1 MATYYSNINKTY
13 RLTLIVNQTG
23 QSVAN
28 NTSTISY
35 ELRLYNTI
43 PSGWTRFDG
52 QVQSGYLNI
61 NGTRIWTS
69 PAWDSMYNT
78 DPNKYKLLASGTR
91 TITHG
96 SDGKKQVP
104 LQAYY
109 SANSGGHG
117 PLKLSINTSLTLTDI
132 PRVSEPS
139 LDKSSVAYG
148 SSIKITTNR
157 KSTAFT
163 HTIKYSNEGSTGT
176 IATGVGDSYTYTVPE
191 SHMSRIPSKTSSTYR
206 LTIDTISGGSVVG
219 TKTLS
224 FTATVPTSYKP
235 TVNTPTH
242 ADTNSTQYNKYKHY
256 VQHHSKSKFTATYSA
271 RAYATITSVKFDLGG
286 GKVVVTRSGGNIS
299 QTTASYTTPTLTFHT
314 QGNSSS
320 PTNSPVYLKVTV
332 TDSRGRS
339 TTSGNSA
346 AMHIAR
352 YDVPRVDS
360 FSAYR
365 INTAGV
371 RDPSGESIRVNWKV
385 TIVGIGGNNNA
396 TYKWSYRSA
405 QQTTAPSTQTFSLSR
420 PTSPQPNGDYVLTG
434 NSTKTGISSHLT
446 WYVDFT
452 VTDTV
457 TGRAVTRS
465 VEVPT
470 GFVTQSFRAGGKG
483 VAFGKEATSDGLD
496 ISMDVLFNGNATALG
511 RTTNRRPVTFNSWE
525 DYATVPFGDT
535 VFVHRDSTAK
545 PSGAPAN
552 YLNFMKT
559 GLRDMSDGWTGI
571 WTEYNTGRMWV
582 GAVGT
587 GGVTPTIREI
597 DYVGRHAKSPSE
609 SAVIP
614 RNANMNSYTTPGF
627 YHSNLN
633 ADMATVANHPSG
645 VAGSL
650 MVLQNADATQ
660 FWVNFSTSDTRM
672 YVRNQYGSS
681 WGAWSEVGGSS
692 SVAWSAVTGKPSTF
706 APSSHTHPYQQ
717 LARTAHGTT
726 GTINNST
733 WTKVSFGKTF
743 PATPSVVATGV
754 NNVAGD
760 SFAKIRN
767 RNTTGFEIIVGGVG
781 NSNVFNW
788 IAIATG

>member
-314 QGNSSS
+314 QGSSSS

-483 VAFGKEATSDGLD
+483 VAFGKEATRDGVEFAMD
-496 ISMDVLFNGNATALG
+496 IVGNPTLNGSEILSRQNVHLNASVANFNNMTSEGIYGIGESSTSNTPTG
-511 RTTNRRPVTFNSWE
+511 G
-525 DYATVPFGDT
+525 TVYGT
-535 VFVHRDSTAK
+535 LVVVHRYGNSPTYVTQIFIASGNRIYSRVQWNGTWTAWRDLTQG
-545 PSGAPAN
+545 GA
-552 YLNFMKT
+552 
-559 GLRDMSDGWTGI
+559 
-571 WTEYNTGRMWV
+571 
-582 GAVGT
+582 
-587 GGVTPTIREI
+587 
-597 DYVGRHAKSPSE
+597 
-609 SAVIP
+609 
-614 RNANMNSYTTPGF
+614 
-627 YHSNLN
+627 
-633 ADMATVANHPSG
+633 
-645 VAGSL
+645 
-650 MVLQNADATQ
+650 
-660 FWVNFSTSDTRM
+660 
-672 YVRNQYGSS
+672 S
-681 WGAWSEVGGSS
+681 WGDITGKPAQATRWPSWGE
-692 SVAWSAVTGKPSTF
+692 VTGKPSTF
-706 APSSHTHPYQQ
+706 SPSSHTHPYQQ
-717 LARTAHGTT
+717 LARTAT
-726 GTINNST
+726 GVTGAINNST
-733 WTKVSFGKTF
+733 WTRVSFGKTF
-743 PATPSVVATGV
+743 TSIPAVVATGV

-781 NSNVFNW
+781 SSNVFNW
-788 IAIATG
+788 IALLEG

>member
-1 MATYYSNINKTY
+1 MATYYSNTHRTY
-13 RLTLIVNQTG
+13 RLQLIVNQTG

-35 ELRLYNTI
+35 DLRLYNNIGSRYTH
-43 PSGWTRFDG
+43 FDG
-52 QVQSGYLNI
+52 KVQSGYLNI
-61 NGTRIWTS
+61 NGTRIWNS
-69 PAWDSMYNT
+69 PESTSMYNVG
-78 DPNKYKLLASGTR
+78 YKLLASGTR

-96 SDGKKQVP
+96 SDGKKTVP
-104 LQAYY
+104 LKAYY
-109 SANSGGHG
+109 SSTSGGWG
-117 PLKLSINTSLTLTDI
+117 PVGLSIDTSLKLTDI

-157 KSTAFT
+157 KSTSFT
-163 HTIKYSNEGSTGT
+163 HTIKYSNESATGT
-176 IATGVGDSYTYTVPE
+176 IATGVGDSYTYTVPT

-271 RAYATITSVKFDLGG
+271 RGYATITSVRFDLGG
-286 GKVVVTRSGGNIS
+286 GKVAVTRSGGNIS

-365 INTAGV
+365 INTSGV
-371 RDPSGESIRVNWKV
+371 RDPSGERIRVDWKV
-385 TIVGIGGNNNA
+385 TIVGVGGNNNA

-405 QQTTAPSTQTFSLSR
+405 EQTTAPSNQTFSLSR
-420 PTSPQPNGDYVLTG
+420 PSSPQSNGDYVLTG

-483 VAFGKEATSDGLD
+483 VAFGKEATRDGLD
-496 ISMDVLFNGNATALG
+496 VAMTAYFDKGIAIPDTRNVISVPEDLPGRAISFEFKRSSSVGNP
-511 RTTNRRPVTFNSWE
+511 PVKASGEYSHIINVAGWNSGE
-525 DYATVPFGDT
+525 G
-535 VFVHRDSTAK
+535 
-545 PSGAPAN
+545 SG
-552 YLNFMKT
+552 
-559 GLRDMSDGWTGI
+559 GWPTQI
-571 WTEYNTGRMWV
+571 SV
-582 GAVGT
+582 GASGLAVRQAT
-587 GGVTPTIREI
+587 
-597 DYVGRHAKSPSE
+597 
-609 SAVIP
+609 SA
-614 RNANMNSYTTPGF
+614 TK
-627 YHSNLN
+627 
-633 ADMATVANHPSG
+633 
-645 VAGSL
+645 
-650 MVLQNADATQ
+650 
-660 FWVNFSTSDTRM
+660 
-672 YVRNQYGSS
+672 
-681 WGAWSEVGGSS
+681 WGAWKNVGGTSS
-692 SVAWSAVTGKPSTF
+692 LAWSAVTGKPAQATRW
-706 APSSHTHPYQQ
+706 PSWGEVTSKPAQATRWPSWGEVTGKPSKYQQ
-717 LARTAHGTT
+717 IWSGAITT
-726 GTINNST
+726 GIANLSSAYTNFDFLIVTFSNGGTNRTSHIIPRDFISSATTGHTAST
-733 WTKVSFGKTF
+733 VLTLSNTYFKSHNFGFPSTTQLRLHNTNGSFDVSLYR
-743 PATPSVVATGV
+743 VHGV
-754 NNVAGD
+754 N
-760 SFAKIRN
+760 
-767 RNTTGFEIIVGGVG
+767 IV
-781 NSNVFNW
+781 
-788 IAIATG
+788 